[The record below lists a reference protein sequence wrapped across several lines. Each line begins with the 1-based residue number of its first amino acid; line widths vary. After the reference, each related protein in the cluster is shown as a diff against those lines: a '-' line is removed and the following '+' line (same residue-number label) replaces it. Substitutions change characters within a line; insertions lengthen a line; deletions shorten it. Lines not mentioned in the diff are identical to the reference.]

1 MEPAQTPLQDYGA
14 SIAPEIGDALTA
26 EIATDLFG
34 ASRKPH
40 LTFYGLALP
49 WCYKPQFY
57 EVVKT
62 PATNP
67 AVAKAIK
74 QDVVAAEEEKP
85 TS

>member
-1 MEPAQTPLQDYGA
+1 M
-14 SIAPEIGDALTA
+14 
-26 EIATDLFG
+26 
-34 ASRKPH
+34 R
-40 LTFYGLALP
+40 LAFP
-49 WCYKPQFY
+49 GVTKPQFY

-85 TS
+85 TL